1 MSIATTAPPSADVVA
16 LASAFDVAA
25 RTFGFGIESL
35 FGRWSELR
43 IASARDTSDPLFGV
57 SFATVLDRVIDHRA
71 NPVGVPF
78 GVLDVAAETRS

>member
-1 MSIATTAPPSADVVA
+1 MTTTTIAPPTPDVIA

-25 RTFGFGIESL
+25 RTFGFGVEAL

-43 IASARDTSDPLFGV
+43 IASARHTPDPLFGL
-57 SFATVLDRVIDHRA
+57 SFGTVLDRVIDHRA

-78 GVLDVAAETRS
+78 NVLVIATESRS